1 MNRGCVEVTDW
12 DGNGWEP
19 LRSGVL
25 PRLAGLD
32 PSSTCVER
40 VAPHPTRQGRDV
52 RVVSVY
58 FDRDRVRD
66 SWVHGWA
73 CDAGYVASVK

>member
-12 DGNGWEP
+12 DGNGWSRF
-19 LRSGVL
+19 LSDVA
-25 PRLAGLD
+25 PRIAQLD
-32 PSSTCVER
+32 PEWDGWEFEV
-40 VAPHPTRQGRDV
+40 PHPTRQDRHV
-52 RVVSVY
+52 WVMSVY